1 MRRRILASLL
11 LLMSS
16 YGYAVEGMWQ
26 PHQLP
31 QLGAQLKEL
40 GLKIDPEKLAG
51 LSDFPMNAIVSLG
64 GCSASF
70 VSPKG
75 LVATNHHCVYGSLQ
89 YASTPE
95 NNVLENGFVASSL
108 EEEVPAAP
116 GSRVYVTEE
125 VTEVTHQV
133 LEGVSDEMS
142 GQARYQQIEDNIKRL
157 IQECEAQGGYRCGVP
172 AYHHG
177 MEYYLVKRLEIRDVR
192 LVYAPPASIGKY
204 GGDIDNWQWPRHTGD
219 FGFYRAYVSPD
230 GKPADYAEE
239 NVPYKPANFL
249 RIDASGVKE
258 GDFVMAL
265 GYPGRT
271 NRYRTADEVEN
282 QFTWFYPNARVIR
295 EDLIEV
301 ITDSSL
307 PESQARLSYESTIAS
322 LANYAKNYRSMVES
336 YGKSDFLQ
344 RRQQTEQALTKWI
357 ESDADRK
364 MEYGPALHELAQL
377 INTEQAV
384 QARDLIL
391 GYMSYAALPT
401 VAESLYRLAVEKQKP
416 DFEREPGY
424 QERDMAQFRQSIQR
438 LSRRFDPQVDK
449 AILQYLLTRYAEL
462 PEDQRVDAIDAFYG
476 IDKSTTAE
484 QLQQRIDQLYANT
497 ELDQEAARMA
507 WLDRSPEAFRESED
521 PFIRYAV
528 ATHDARM
535 ALEEEEEERTGKM
548 QQYRSHYMSAMVD
561 FKRAQNEPVYADAN
575 STLRVTFGTVQGN
588 EPRDGLK
595 NLPFTTLEGILEK
608 NTGEDPFDAPEKQ
621 LELIR
626 EQTYGPYELESLDSV
641 PVNFLADVD
650 ITGGNSGS
658 AIMNGEAQLVGLLFD
673 GVYESIIGDWD
684 FDEEKNRAI
693 AVDARYMLWVM
704 KYVDGAENLLKEL
717 TIVE

>member
-1 MRRRILASLL
+1 MRKILAFLL
-11 LLMSS
+11 VLCSP

-31 QLGAQLKEL
+31 QLGEQLKEL

-95 NNVLENGFVASSL
+95 NNVLENGFVAASL

-125 VTEVTHQV
+125 VTEVTDDV
-133 LEGVSDEMS
+133 LEGVSDDMD
-142 GQARYQQIEDNIKRL
+142 GKARYQQIEDNIKRL
-157 IQECEAQGGYRCGVP
+157 IQECEAAGSYRCGVP

-177 MEYYLVKRLEIRDVR
+177 MEYYLIKRLEIRDVR
-192 LVYAPPASIGKY
+192 LVYAPPSSIGKY

-219 FGFYRAYVSPD
+219 FGFYRAYVGPD
-230 GKPADYAEE
+230 GKPADYSEE
-239 NVPYKPANFL
+239 NVPYKPASFL
-249 RIDASGVKE
+249 RIDASGVEK
-258 GDFVMAL
+258 GDFVMAV
-265 GYPGRT
+265 GYPGST
-271 NRYRTADEVEN
+271 NRYRTGDEVEN
-282 QFTWFYPNARVIR
+282 QFTWFYPTAREIR

-301 ITDSSL
+301 INESSA

-336 YGKSDFLQ
+336 YEKSDFLQ
-344 RRQQTEQALTKWI
+344 RRQQTEKELAEWI
-357 ESDADRK
+357 DDNADRK
-364 MEYGPALHELAQL
+364 KEYGPALHELAQL
-377 INTEQAV
+377 IETEQAV
-384 QARDLIL
+384 QARDVIL

-401 VAESLYRLAVEKQKP
+401 VAENLYRLAIEKEKP

-424 QERDMAQFRQSIQR
+424 QERDMAQFRQSVQR
-438 LSRRFDPQVDK
+438 LSRRYDEQVDK
-449 AILQYLLTRYAEL
+449 AILTYILTRYAQL
-462 PEDQRVDAIDAFYG
+462 PEDQRMDAIDEFYG
-476 IDKSTTAE
+476 IDETMNAE
-484 QLQQRIDQLYANT
+484 ELRQRIDQLYADTQLGN
-497 ELDQEAARMA
+497 EAERMA
-507 WLDRSPEAFRESED
+507 WMDKSPEAFRESED
-521 PFIRYAV
+521 LFIRYAV

-535 ALEEEEEERTGKM
+535 ALEEEEKERAGKM
-548 QQYRSHYMSAMVD
+548 QQYRSQYMSALVD
-561 FKRAQNEPVYADAN
+561 FKRAQGEAVYADAN

-588 EPRDGLK
+588 QPRDGLR

-608 NTGEDPFDAPEKQ
+608 NTGEDPFDAPKKQ

-626 EQTYGPYELESLDSV
+626 EQSYGPYLLESLGSV

-684 FDEEKNRAI
+684 FDDEKNRAI

-704 KYVDGAENLLKEL
+704 KYVDGAENLLEEL
-717 TIVE
+717 TIEE